1 MARYLV
7 QTEELDAVIARM
19 QAYEQHLLEAIQNAD
34 KRVSAMH
41 ATWSGRAAEAHQ
53 AAHARWRADATA
65 MHAALSRM
73 RAIAATAHGNYT
85 ATIATNTGMWGGV

>member
-19 QAYEQHLLEAIQNAD
+19 ASYEQHLQEAIQNAD

-41 ATWSGRAAEAHQ
+41 ATWSGKAAEAHR

-65 MHAALSRM
+65 MHAALIKM
-73 RAIAATAHGNYT
+73 RTIAATAHGNYT
-85 ATIATNTGMWGGV
+85 ATIATNTGMWSGL